1 VQTHSAQKEIMKQ
14 HGIFT
19 GLAIDKFLRR
29 LRNLATDTTIHL
41 PFYACTVQRVNLYLK
56 LNSLGEAILAPRQL
70 ALRLWRHFRRDTAKP
85 QASASSD
92 AGTRHPSSNRL
103 SLLLFHH
110 QQSFALPN
118 QL

>member
-1 VQTHSAQKEIMKQ
+1 MKQ

-19 GLAIDKFLRR
+19 GLAIDKVSAAVTAFGYGYNNSLTALLRM
-29 LRNLATDTTIHL
+29 
-41 PFYACTVQRVNLYLK
+41 RVNLYLK

-70 ALRLWRHFRRDTAKP
+70 ALRLWRPFRRDTAKP